1 MRAALSIFL
10 AALTLVS
17 NVSLSLNTHYCGG
30 IEMETAFNFGP
41 NIPDCGMA
49 EMLKDCEQEPRNK
62 PGLNSKPCCENQHQ
76 SLQLDQQ
83 NEVQKVQQDW
93 SPNHLLACLY
103 VIFKPLVSFE
113 DLESNL
119 ALYVP
124 PLPRLEINTL
134 FQVFR
139 I

>member
-41 NIPDCGMA
+41 ETPHCGMA
-49 EMLKDCEQEPRNK
+49 QMLKDCEQEPQNK
-62 PGLNSKPCCENQHQ
+62 QGYNSKPCCENQHQ

-83 NEVQKVQQDW
+83 NEV
-93 SPNHLLACLY
+93 
-103 VIFKPLVSFE
+103 
-113 DLESNL
+113 
-119 ALYVP
+119 
-124 PLPRLEINTL
+124 
-134 FQVFR
+134 
-139 I
+139 